1 MCLTKILV
9 RSFLASGG
17 ALCSGQ
23 PALQEAC
30 DGGLKWLVLHWQ
42 APWVWPEL
50 PHMVQS
56 ALNTHARQQQGEVEV
71 LMEIARL
78 HAASRSNPDWKAI
91 KEAALLQNPPC
102 APYLDHLISY
112 VKKQAP
118 ELMTELNLFAK
129 AFARKG
135 MRGCGS
141 EFFQKLNGLSW
152 GKGVC
157 FPYIL
162 HAALCG
168 NLSAPPRKLQTA
180 FAAS

>member
-1 MCLTKILV
+1 MLL
-9 RSFLASGG
+9 
-17 ALCSGQ
+17 
-23 PALQEAC
+23 
-30 DGGLKWLVLHWQ
+30 
-42 APWVWPEL
+42 
-50 PHMVQS
+50 
-56 ALNTHARQQQGEVEV
+56 
-71 LMEIARL
+71 EIARL
-78 HAASRSNPDWKAI
+78 HTASRSSPDWKAI

-102 APYLDHLISY
+102 APYLDNLISY

-129 AFARKG
+129 AFASKG

-141 EFFQKLNGLSW
+141 EFFQKLNSLSW

-168 NLSAPPRKLQTA
+168 NISAPPSESYRRDLPSLESKCIGGVAEKKTTLN
-180 FAAS
+180 S